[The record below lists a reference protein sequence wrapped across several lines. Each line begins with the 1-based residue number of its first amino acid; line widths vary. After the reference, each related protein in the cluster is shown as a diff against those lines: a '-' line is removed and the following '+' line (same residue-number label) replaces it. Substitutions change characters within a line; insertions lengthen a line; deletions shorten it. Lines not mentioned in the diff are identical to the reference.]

1 MVDALSGLK
10 ALVIMG
16 EVEEVVGRFLF
27 QLFGAMLGTENR
39 TRVGN
44 GEAASAA
51 AGRAMGATNGKGNG
65 VSRLWFHFFPHEE
78 ARGTPTP
85 GGFWQRVRK
94 RLKINELRFARVQ
107 KCTKECTRV

>member
-1 MVDALSGLK
+1 MIG
-10 ALVIMG
+10 G
-16 EVEEVVGRFLF
+16 FLF

-65 VSRLWFHFFPHEE
+65 VSRLWFHFGPLL
-78 ARGTPTP
+78 
-85 GGFWQRVRK
+85 RVGVRPAVV
-94 RLKINELRFARVQ
+94 FFDA
-107 KCTKECTRV
+107 ECGND